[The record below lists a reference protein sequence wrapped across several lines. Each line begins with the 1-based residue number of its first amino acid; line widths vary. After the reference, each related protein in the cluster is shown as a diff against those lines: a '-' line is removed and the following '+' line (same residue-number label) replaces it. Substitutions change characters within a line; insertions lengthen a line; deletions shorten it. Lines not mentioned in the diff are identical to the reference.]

1 MTVKEGIQAGTK
13 VTLSLRD
20 YLAQAGVIIT
30 VVGAVVWWGSVKLA
44 EQQRE
49 DHLQNERIGSIESSL
64 KRAEA
69 DNANTVA
76 AIAKL
81 ADRLEN
87 VNSKLSDIGVGV
99 ARIDERTRGK

>member
-1 MTVKEGIQAGTK
+1 MTVKEGIQAGTR

-30 VVGAVVWWGSVKLA
+30 VVGSVVWWGSVKLA
-44 EQQRE
+44 DQQKA
-49 DHLQNERIGSIESSL
+49 DQVQNERIGSIENSL

-76 AIAKL
+76 ALSKL

-87 VNSKLSDIGVGV
+87 VNNKLVDIGVGV